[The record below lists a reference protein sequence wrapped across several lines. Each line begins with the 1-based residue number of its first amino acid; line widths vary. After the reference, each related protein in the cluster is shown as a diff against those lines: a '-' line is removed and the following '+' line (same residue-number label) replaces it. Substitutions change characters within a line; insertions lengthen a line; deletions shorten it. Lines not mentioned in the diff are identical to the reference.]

1 MSSKSKYVNN
11 YQSFHN
17 NAFILMLELFRH
29 LISDFFHISIRLD
42 KFLQSF
48 INRLI
53 TSKNRS
59 EK

>member
-1 MSSKSKYVNN
+1 MKLRDN

-17 NAFILMLELFRH
+17 NAFILMLELIRH

-53 TSKNRS
+53 TPKNRS
-59 EK
+59 GK